1 VAGGEG
7 GVGDYPMEWVLPLLA
22 GLGIGSLLKSIVDH
36 FMARQANISDR
47 WYQEKREAYLGLL
60 KSLHDAALHPCNEN
74 SKAFAL
80 WQTRCELF
88 GSKDVT
94 RSAQAIVD
102 TNNGPRDQRN
112 EAFKNLLQ
120 AMKADLHTG

>member
-7 GVGDYPMEWVLPLLA
+7 GVGDYPMEWALPLLA
-22 GLGIGSLLKSIVDH
+22 GLGIGSLLNSIADH

-60 KSLHDAALHPCNEN
+60 KSLHDAAVYPCDEN

-80 WQTRCELF
+80 RQTHCELF
-88 GSKDVT
+88 GSNDVT
-94 RSAQAIVD
+94 RYAQAIVD
-102 TNNGPRDQRN
+102 TNDSPRDQRN